1 MDKINDLKI
10 DIQKLIIEN
19 KESEEEI
26 DQYKETHSRAVINY
40 VAKLKSIQ
48 KKTTVMKKEKE
59 TGDVEQEGIGLG
71 LHEERIIL

>member
-19 KESEEEI
+19 EESEEEI
-26 DQYKETHSRAVINY
+26 DQYKETHGRAVINY

-59 TGDVEQEGIGLG
+59 TGDVEQEEIGLG
-71 LHEERIIL
+71 LHEKE

>member
-40 VAKLKSIQ
+40 VAKLRSIQ

-59 TGDVEQEGIGLG
+59 MGDVEQEEIGLG
-71 LHEERIIL
+71 LHEKE